1 MIRYPSFLIIFVI
14 LFVAISLYQIKHFIS
29 KKEIELARITNDIND
44 ARSDLNIL
52 KAELSYLKRPD
63 RLENIALNKLKLR
76 EILPTDIWNL
86 KDLADVTDSINN
98 GDLKWKYLIFLI
110 FI

>member
-14 LFVAISLYQIKHFIS
+14 LFVAISLYQIKHLIS
-29 KKEIELARITNDIND
+29 KKELELAKITNNIND
-44 ARSDLNIL
+44 AQSDLNIL

-63 RLENIALNKLKLR
+63 RLEKIALNKLGLR

-86 KDLADVTDSINN
+86 NDLVNETNI
-98 GDLKWKYLIFLI
+98 LISGGNK
-110 FI
+110 